1 MTESKKA
8 KNQYRVGIDVGGTF
22 THAVAIDP
30 NEGTLVGRVKV
41 PTTHSAK
48 EGVALGIIQSLQKL
62 LQEAGLS
69 PENVGFIAHSTT
81 QATNALLEGDV
92 VPVGII
98 GLGSGM
104 NSPFIKSSTTLK
116 NIELTPGKFLVTHSL
131 FIDTAKEI
139 TRKQIVAAVES
150 LKAKGAKAIVV
161 SEAFSVDDATNE
173 KKAIEFV
180 RELNIPATAG
190 SEVSQLYGLK
200 VRTRTAAINAAMLPK
215 MMESAEMTERGVR
228 ESGIKAPVMIMRSDG
243 GVMDIDTMR
252 KRPILTLLSGPA
264 AGVAAATMFLRI
276 VDGVFLE
283 VGGTSTDI
291 SAVSNGMA
299 KIRGAEIGGHQIYMR
314 TLDVRTV
321 GIAGGS
327 LPRIKNNQI
336 HDVGPRSAHIA
347 GLKYSSFAPDLKA
360 DQLSVKLI
368 KPMDGDPDDYLSLD
382 AKDSEINYCITPTC
396 ASNLLGLVPE
406 NDCAYGIKSSID
418 SGFKVLS
425 EQLQTTKE
433 EAATRLLDISVRKCI
448 PVVKAL
454 IKDHKLDPE
463 LVTLV
468 GGGGGAAAIVPHL
481 AKTMG
486 LNFKLAQNA
495 DVISA
500 IGVALALIRETVE
513 RQVVNPTNEDILRIR
528 HDAIES
534 VSQMGAD
541 PDSIEVQVEIDP
553 RTNVVRA
560 IACGSNKAVVDDN
573 EGKHDA
579 TDEEKL
585 TQVASTLRVTKEQI
599 KLELDGANFRI
610 YAANKFEAQVFGL
623 FRRNLK
629 STVVM
634 DRKGQIR
641 LQFRNAVFEATSKAG
656 ALAVVESLLEKNAEW
671 GDAGKVIP
679 DAVLLAGP
687 KIINLMGLLNTS
699 QVVSFAQ
706 AELEMIPETAQIV
719 VIAKL
724 G

>member
-1 MTESKKA
+1 M
-8 KNQYRVGIDVGGTF
+8 KNYRIGIDVGGTF
-22 THAVAIDP
+22 THAVAIDS
-30 NEGTLVGRVKV
+30 NTGTLVGRVKV

-62 LQEAGLS
+62 LDEAGLS
-69 PENVGFIAHSTT
+69 AEQIGFIAHSTT

-98 GLGSGM
+98 GLGAGANAVFVKM
-104 NSPFIKSSTTLK
+104 STNLGK
-116 NIELTPGKFLVTHSL
+116 IELAADKQLVTHSV
-131 FIDTAKEI
+131 FIDTSTEI
-139 TRKQIVAAVES
+139 TREKIVAAVEN
-150 LKAKGAKAIVV
+150 LKAKGAVAIVV
-161 SEAFSVDDATNE
+161 SEAFSVDDPALE

-180 RELNIPATAG
+180 RELNVPATAG
-190 SEVSQLYGLK
+190 HEVSQLYGLK

-228 ESGIKAPVMIMRSDG
+228 EAGIKAPVMIMRSDG

-291 SAVSNGMA
+291 SAVSNGTA

-327 LPRIKNNQI
+327 LPRVRNGQI

-347 GLKYSSFAPDLKA
+347 GLKYASFSPDLTPE
-360 DQLSVKLI
+360 QLSVKLI
-368 KPMDGDPDDYLSLD
+368 KPLEGDPDDYLSLD
-382 AKDSEINYCITPTC
+382 AKDSEVNYCLTPTC
-396 ASNLLGLVPE
+396 ASNLMRLVPE
-406 NDCAYGIKSSID
+406 NDCAHGLRPSIET
-418 SGFKVLS
+418 GFKVVGSHLQKDPVEVA
-425 EQLQTTKE
+425 EQI
-433 EAATRLLDISVRKCI
+433 LDISVRKCI

-486 LNFKLAQNA
+486 LNFRLAENA

-528 HDAIES
+528 HDAIDS
-534 VSQMGAD
+534 VAQMGAD

-553 RTNVVRA
+553 RTNIVRA
-560 IACGSNKAVVDDN
+560 IACGSNKAVVDD
-573 EGKHDA
+573 GSVKHDLQ
-579 TDEEKL
+579 DGDKVH
-585 TQVASTLRVTKEQI
+585 QVALTLRVPEPEI
-599 KLELDGANFRI
+599 KLQFDGSNFRI
-610 YAANKFEAQVFGL
+610 YGARRTEKQVFGL
-623 FRRNLK
+623 LSRPLN
-629 STVVM
+629 SVVVM
-634 DRKGQIR
+634 DKKGQIR
-641 LQFRNAVFEATSKAG
+641 LQFRHAAFEATTRSQ
-656 ALAVVESLLEKNAEW
+656 ALSVIENILEKNAEW

-679 DAVLLAGP
+679 DAVLLAGS

-706 AELEMIPETAQIV
+706 AELETFPDSAQIV
-719 VIAKL
+719 VLAKL
-724 G
+724 N

>member
-1 MTESKKA
+1 MTKA
-8 KNQYRVGIDVGGTF
+8 KNKSQFRVGIDVGGTF
-22 THAVAIDP
+22 THAVAIDS
-30 NEGTLVGRVKV
+30 NAAALVGRVKV

-62 LQEAGLS
+62 LQEAKLS
-69 PENVGFIAHSTT
+69 PDDIGFIAHSTT

-98 GLGSGM
+98 ALGSGI
-104 NSPFIKSSTTLK
+104 NSVFIKASTNLG
-116 NIELTPGKFLVTHSL
+116 NISLTPDKYLATNSV
-131 FIDTAKEI
+131 FIDTASEI
-139 TRKQIVAAVES
+139 TREKISAAVES
-150 LKAKGAKAIVV
+150 LKSKGAKAIVV
-161 SEAFSVDDATNE
+161 SEAFSVDDSSNE

-190 SEVSQLYGLK
+190 FEVSQLYGLK

-228 ESGIKAPVMIMRSDG
+228 EAGIKAPVMIMRSDG

-291 SAVSNGMA
+291 SAVSNGSA

-327 LPRIKNNQI
+327 LPRIKNGEI

-347 GLKYSSFAPDLKA
+347 GLKYASFSPDLTPE
-360 DQLSVKLI
+360 QISVKLI
-368 KPMDGDPDDYLSLD
+368 KPLEGDPSDYLSLD
-382 AKDSEINYCITPTC
+382 AKDSETNYCLTPTC
-396 ASNLLGLVPE
+396 ASNLLRLVPE
-406 NDCAYGIKSSID
+406 NDCAHGTRSSIEA
-418 SGFKVLS
+418 GFKVLGS
-425 EQLQTTKE
+425 NLNKDPIAVAEQM
-433 EAATRLLDISVRKCI
+433 LDISVRKCI

-486 LNFKLAQNA
+486 LNFRLADNA

-534 VSQMGAD
+534 VASMGAD
-541 PDSIEVQVEIDP
+541 PESIEVQVEIDP
-553 RTNVVRA
+553 RTNIVRA
-560 IACGSNKAVVDDN
+560 VACGSNKAVVDDGSN
-573 EGKHDA
+573 KHDMS
-579 TDEEKL
+579 DEEKL
-585 TQVASTLRVTKEQI
+585 HQVASTLRVPDKEI
-599 KLELDGANFRI
+599 KLELDGSNFRL
-610 YAANKFEAQVFGL
+610 YGARKTEKQVFGL
-623 FRRNLK
+623 FCRPLN
-629 STVVM
+629 SVVVM

-641 LQFRNAVFEATSKAG
+641 LQFRHAAYEATTKTQ
-656 ALAVVESLLEKNAEW
+656 ALSVIESLLEKNAEW

-679 DAVLLAGP
+679 DAVLLAGA

-706 AELEMIPETAQIV
+706 AELEMIPDTAQV
-719 VIAKL
+719 VVLAKL
-724 G
+724 S

>member
-1 MTESKKA
+1 M
-8 KNQYRVGIDVGGTF
+8 KNKGQYRVGIDVGGTF

-30 NEGTLVGRVKV
+30 NEGALVGRVKV

-62 LQEAGLS
+62 LQEAGLE

-98 GLGSGM
+98 GLGTGM
-104 NSPFIKSSTTLK
+104 NTPFIKASTTLK
-116 NIELTPGKFLVTHSL
+116 KIELTPDKFLVTNSI
-131 FIDTAKEI
+131 FIDTAKGI
-139 TRKQIVAAVES
+139 TREQIVSAVET
-150 LKAKGAKAIVV
+150 LKSKGAKAIVV
-161 SEAFSVDDATNE
+161 SEAFSVDDPGNE

-228 ESGIKAPVMIMRSDG
+228 EAGIKAPVMIMRSDG

-347 GLKYSSFAPDLKA
+347 GLKYSSFAPDLKPE
-360 DQLSVKLI
+360 QLSVKLI
-368 KPMDGDPDDYLSLD
+368 KPIDGDPDDYLSLD
-382 AKDSEINYCITPTC
+382 AKDSETNYCITPTC

-406 NDCAYGIKSSID
+406 NDCARGIKWSID
-418 SGFKVLS
+418 AGFKVLS
-425 EQLQTTKE
+425 DNLQTTPE
-433 EAATRLLDISVRKCI
+433 DAATKLLDISVRKCI

-486 LNFKLAQNA
+486 LNFKLALNA

-513 RQVVNPTNEDILRIR
+513 RQIVNPTNEDILRIR
-528 HDAIES
+528 HDAIEA
-534 VSQMGAD
+534 VNQMGAD

-560 IACGSNKAVVDDN
+560 IAVGSNKAVVDDGT
-573 EGKHDA
+573 GKHDA
-579 TDEEKL
+579 TDQEKMSQAA
-585 TQVASTLRVTKEQI
+585 TTLRVKESEI
-599 KLELDGANFRI
+599 KLELDGDSFRI
-610 YAANKFEAQVFGL
+610 YAANRTEAQVFGL
-623 FRRNLK
+623 FRRALK
-629 STVVM
+629 SIVVM
-634 DRKGQIR
+634 DKKGQIR
-641 LQFRNAVFEATSKAG
+641 LQFKNAVFEATNRAG

-679 DAVLLAGP
+679 DAVMLAGG

-724 G
+724 S